1 MSLSFQPLEAVCCVD
16 ELVNVERQRTYAV
29 IKSGS
34 QTTYKPFNTTSISN
48 SALNFSCPPPSAGVF
63 VSRKQYLYCP
73 VRLTFTGIPPV
84 GQSIIMPNRD
94 APRAFPIS
102 SIIETLQATINNQ
115 SVSVNVA
122 DIIHAMAHYNTD
134 EDCKNLD
141 YSTFPS
147 YEDQSQVY
155 GDLFLSNRSPLSTYG
170 TSQDGTQIG
179 RAGFPGMVI
188 FSNPVQ
194 TVAGTLLTSIV
205 DLASC
210 EPLFLSP
217 FYFGKGNA
225 CGFFNVSTLDYNFTL
240 IGQAANR
247 LWSHDDNGG
256 TNVIQS
262 ISMVMGGLTGGPDSF
277 TNMGGN
283 RPNLLFQYVTPLE
296 TQVIPPDVPI
306 TYPYFDIQRY
316 PTDQFSFDP
325 GASGTINSNN
335 LQISQVP
342 RKMYIYVRQRN
353 SDLYAS
359 STNTDTFFQIQNVN
373 IQFLNNTGLLA
384 PQTMQQ
390 LYLMSVKNGC
400 KMGWQQWSGGPV
412 YSNDFTSQI
421 GTIGSVVCVEF
432 CTDIGMANPLLTAG
446 VLNQCMI
453 QVNATVKNVSSNAI
467 FATMY
472 VVMVLEGSFTI
483 TSVGSATV
491 NTGCLSPNDVLDCH
505 NKPGVSLQD
514 AQDVHGS
521 GDFWSGLKN
530 FGSKLFNFV
539 KDNKLISKGLSLIP
553 HPIAQV
559 GSRAAKSVGFGNAEM
574 MGGRH
579 LSRAQM
585 RRRLN
590 QY

>member
-1 MSLSFQPLEAVCCVD
+1 MSLSFQPLEAVCCID
-16 ELVNVERQRTYAV
+16 ELVNVEQQRTYGV

-34 QTTYKPFNTTSISN
+34 QTTYKPFPTTAISN
-48 SALNFSCPPPSAGVF
+48 SSLTFTCPPPSAGVF

-102 SIIETLQATINNQ
+102 SIIDTLQITINNQ
-115 SVSVNVA
+115 SVAINIA

-147 YEDQSQVY
+147 YQDQSQVY

-217 FYFGKGNA
+217 LYFGKGNA
-225 CGFFNVSTLDYNFTL
+225 CGFFNVSSLDYNFTL
-240 IGQAANR
+240 IGQAGNR

-256 TNVIQS
+256 TNVITS
-262 ISMVMGGLTGGPDSF
+262 ITMTMGGLNGGPSSF
-277 TNMGGN
+277 AGVGGN
-283 RPNLLFQYVTPLE
+283 LPTLLFQYVTPLE

-316 PTDQFSFDP
+316 PTDQFLFPP
-325 GASGTINSNN
+325 GMVDTVKSNN
-335 LQISQVP
+335 LQISSVP

-390 LYLMSVKNGC
+390 LYLMCVKNGC
-400 KMGWQQWSGGPV
+400 KMGWQQWSGGPC
-412 YSNDFTSQI
+412 YSNDFTGQI
-421 GTIGSVVCVEF
+421 GTVGSVVCVEF

-453 QVNATVKNVSSNAI
+453 QVNATVKNVSSNPLGI
-467 FATMY
+467 FPTLY
-472 VVMVLEGSFTI
+472 IIMVLEGSFTVQ
-483 TSVGSATV
+483 SVGAACL
-491 NTGCLSPNDVLDCH
+491 NQGCLSPNDVLECH
-505 NKPGVSLQD
+505 NKPGVSL
-514 AQDVHGS
+514 ADVQNVSGS
-521 GDFWSGLKN
+521 GDFWSGLKD
-530 FGSKLFNFV
+530 FGSKLYNFIKKNQV
-539 KDNKLISKGLSLIP
+539 VSRGLSLIP
-553 HPIAQV
+553 HPAAQV
-559 GSRAAKSVGFGNAEM
+559 GSRVARAVGFGE
-574 MGGRH
+574 GGAR
-579 LSRAQM
+579 LSRAHM
-585 RRRLN
+585 RRRLH